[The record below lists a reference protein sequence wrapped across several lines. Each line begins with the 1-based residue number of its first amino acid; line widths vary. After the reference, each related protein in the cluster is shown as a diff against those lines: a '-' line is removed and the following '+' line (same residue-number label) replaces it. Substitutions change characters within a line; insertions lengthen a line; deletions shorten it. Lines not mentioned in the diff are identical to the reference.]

1 MTKHAWNDN
10 NYEGK
15 LLRRAISKL
24 ANKLKTANDTEEIIK
39 IINAISTAS
48 NAKLGL
54 AKYEYQDKKLDYV
67 LKLLKEK
74 DLTKYNDEALNDI
87 KQLPG
92 KQD

>member
-1 MTKHAWNDN
+1 MTGHAWNDN

-15 LLRRAISKL
+15 LLRKAIGRL
-24 ANKLKTANDTEEIIK
+24 ANKLKKAEDTEELIK

-48 NAKLGL
+48 NAKMNL
-54 AKYEYQDKKLDYV
+54 ARYEYQDKKLDHV

-74 DLTKYNDEALNDI
+74 ELTKYNDEALNDL

-92 KQD
+92 Q